1 MRMLVSSE
9 TGDSSAAR
17 FGPPGPRVLA
27 RRCVEVVLLFGAGC
41 LLIAPANAQVNSN
54 AVPVARRES
63 RVETNQMAP
72 LPTIKSPVDVFRSL
86 LHMSGAE
93 RKAFLAD
100 RSPQAQKQ
108 IMAKLRE
115 YESLRP
121 NVRELRLR
129 VTELGWYLLPMLSTP
144 ATNRQAELAL
154 IPEEYRKSLEERLK
168 QWDRLPSSEQQE
180 LLTNAPVIQYF
191 IGLASGP
198 PNPATISPARLKM
211 LRSGVEQWQL
221 LPEDHRREM
230 LARFKQ
236 FFDLT
241 FDEKRKALST
251 LSEAEQ
257 HQMERTLEAYSSLTP
272 EQRVTCISSFEKF
285 TRLSVEERQQFLKNA
300 DRWKL
305 MTPDERQAW
314 RDLVN
319 KLPPPF
325 PVELPMPP
333 RTTPGTSNPPV
344 AASGH

>member
-1 MRMLVSSE
+1 LSE
-9 TGDSSAAR
+9 QGDSAATR
-17 FGPPGPRVLA
+17 FERPAPVMFT
-27 RRCVEVVLLFGAGC
+27 RRCVGVVLLFGAGS
-41 LLIAPANAQVNSN
+41 LLVVHTSAQVNTN
-54 AVPVARRES
+54 ALPAGAKDS
-63 RVETNQMAP
+63 AAETNQMPP
-72 LPTIKSPVDVFRSL
+72 LPTVKSPVSVFRDL

-129 VTELGWYLLPMLSTP
+129 TTELSWYLLPILNTP
-144 ATNRQAELAL
+144 ATNRPGELAL
-154 IPEEYRKSLEERLK
+154 IPEEYRKSLEVRLQ
-168 QWDRLPSSEQQE
+168 QWDTLPANEQQE

-191 IGLASGP
+191 VDLAAGP
-198 PNPATISPARLKM
+198 PNQTTISPARLKM
-211 LRSGVEQWQL
+211 LQSGVEQWQL
-221 LPEDHRREM
+221 LPEDRRREM

-241 FDEKRKALST
+241 PDEKRKALST
-251 LSEAEQ
+251 LSDAERN
-257 HQMERTLEAYSSLTP
+257 QMEKTLEAYSSLTP
-272 EQRVTCISSFEKF
+272 EQRVACISSFDKF
-285 TRLSVEERQQFLKNA
+285 TKLSVEERQQFLKNA

-325 PVELPMPP
+325 PVEIPMPP
-333 RTTPGTSNPPV
+333 PTPTPGSSNPPV
-344 AASGH
+344 VTSGH